1 MRFSK
6 RSILFSKL
14 FRLGA
19 SAQWLEVLAK
29 APLISPED
37 GGGVLQLPQPCPEMV
52 NSQHSQQP
60 TDGPNLPPCLAVGI
74 VTMLLSRSGICG
86 SPTASN

>member
-6 RSILFSKL
+6 SFILFSKL
-14 FRLGA
+14 CRLGA
-19 SAQWLEVLAK
+19 SAQWLEAK

-37 GGGVLQLPQPCPEMV
+37 GGVVLELPQPTAQRWCRP
-52 NSQHSQQP
+52 HSQQP
-60 TDGPNLPPCLAVGI
+60 TDGPNLSPCLAVGI

-86 SPTASN
+86 LATASN